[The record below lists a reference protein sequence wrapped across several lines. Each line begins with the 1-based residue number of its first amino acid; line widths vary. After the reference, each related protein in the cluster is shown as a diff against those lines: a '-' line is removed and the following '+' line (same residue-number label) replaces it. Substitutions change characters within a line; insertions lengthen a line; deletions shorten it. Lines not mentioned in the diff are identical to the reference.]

1 MFPCSRVPVFPCSR
15 VPKGLKAYGLY
26 VVDKIEGLAVTSDG
40 EIFVSTDNNGVDDS
54 FGETFFLSIVR
65 TQQRINTL

>member
-1 MFPCSRVPVFPCSR
+1 MYYRVPVFPCSR

-26 VVDKIEGLAVTSDG
+26 VVDKVEGLAVTSDG